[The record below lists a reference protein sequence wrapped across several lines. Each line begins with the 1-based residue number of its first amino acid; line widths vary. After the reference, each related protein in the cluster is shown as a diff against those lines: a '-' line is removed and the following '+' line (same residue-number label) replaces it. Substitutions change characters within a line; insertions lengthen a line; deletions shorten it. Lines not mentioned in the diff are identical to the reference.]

1 MQIYEKRSLL
11 SVAKLDV
18 RVLVLVI
25 NATASARTL
34 NLFYLNKYNI
44 SE

>member
-1 MQIYEKRSLL
+1 MQSLL
-11 SVAKLDV
+11 NVAKLDV

-34 NLFYLNKYNI
+34 NLFYLSKVNKN
-44 SE
+44 